1 MFGGIHM
8 IKKETV
14 MITPYQCKRTLHIY
28 LPDEMT
34 ENERFPVLYMF
45 DGHNL
50 FYDEEATYG
59 KSWGLKKYLDE
70 HNSRLIVVGLECNH
84 NGNERLSE
92 FTPYSFYE
100 DEWGNVPEKGRVLV
114 EWMKTELKQ
123 HIDANYPTKPEREY
137 TYIGG
142 SSMGGLM
149 SLYMAMKHSETY
161 SKAACVSPH
170 IYPCYKALREDLNCE
185 MKENTTVYISWGGQ
199 EYSPNILAMATDQ
212 NLQIL
217 RALMKKPGVDVIPH
231 CFKND
236 NHSEAAWEKEL
247 PVWMKELNIG

>member
-1 MFGGIHM
+1 MV
-8 IKKETV
+8 IKEK
-14 MITPYQCKRTLHIY
+14 IWIKPYECERTLHIY
-28 LPDEMT
+28 VPDQKE

-50 FYDEEATYG
+50 FFDEEATYG

-70 HNSRLIVVGLECNH
+70 HHSRVIVVGLECNH
-84 NGNERLSE
+84 VGNERLSE

-100 DEWGNVPEKGRVLV
+100 DEWENVPEKGRVLI
-114 EWMKTELKQ
+114 EWMKTDLKKWVDN
-123 HIDANYPTKPEREY
+123 HYPTLSDRAH
-137 TYIGG
+137 TYVGG

-149 SLYMAMKHSETY
+149 SLYMAMKHSDTY

-170 IYPCYKALREDLNCE
+170 IYPVYKALREDLECDI
-185 MKENTTVYISWGGQ
+185 MADTQIYISWGGH
-199 EYSPNILAMATDQ
+199 EYSPHIMAMATDQ

-217 RALMKKPGVDVIPH
+217 RALLKKPGVDVIPH

-236 NHSEAAWEKEL
+236 DHSEAAWEKEL